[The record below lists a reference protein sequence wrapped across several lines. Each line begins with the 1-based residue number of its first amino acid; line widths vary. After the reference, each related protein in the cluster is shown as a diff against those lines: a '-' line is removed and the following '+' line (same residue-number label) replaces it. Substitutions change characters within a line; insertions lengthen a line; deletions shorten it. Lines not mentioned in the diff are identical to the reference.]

1 MPISFKMNADPK
13 FVAFEMAS
21 PITVDEFM
29 VGYKTLFSD
38 PSFEFNLPVI
48 WDLSNLDLTQI
59 PIGDVRQL
67 PPRIKEFTKD
77 RGDNYKAALVTTRTM
92 DYQLLRM
99 YITIVKLLG
108 RKVHL
113 RLFPT
118 VAEAHS
124 WIAK

>member
-1 MPISFKMNADPK
+1 MNADPK

-38 PSFEFNLPVI
+38 PSFEFNMPVI
-48 WDLSNLDLTQI
+48 WNLSRLDLTQI

-67 PPRIKEFTKD
+67 PPRIKEYALD
-77 RGDNYKAALVTTRTM
+77 RGDAYKAALVTTRTM

-99 YITIVKLLG
+99 YVTIMKLLG

-113 RLFPT
+113 RLFPS
-118 VAEAHS
+118 VAEATS
-124 WIAK
+124 WIVK